1 MEEYEYVNKMCLS
14 NIIGG
19 LVNGICHQ
27 SDMLET
33 LLVLLESL
41 ELKGYADILSD
52 IIEDV
57 DLSIKELECLNSK
70 INQDILNGFFDIDDF
85 SLREVPEF
93 QKLIQSMG
101 ESDF

>member
-33 LLVLLESL
+33 LLMLLESL

-57 DLSIKELECLNSK
+57 DLSIKELERLNSK
-70 INQDILNGFFDIDDF
+70 INQDILNDFFGIDDF
-85 SLREVPEF
+85 SLREMPEF
-93 QKLIQSMG
+93 KNLMERIEQI
-101 ESDF
+101 DF